1 MPRRPASTSPDRS
14 HDAPF
19 LDAPIGLGLLDTD
32 ARYVRVNRALVE
44 LDGVDLAAH
53 AGHRPWEL
61 VPALS
66 IIRPA
71 AERALAGDDP
81 GPELDVAVGPE
92 ADPRWWRCRLRVVR
106 DGEAIVGLTF
116 SVRDATEAVRS
127 RAALEEAVAA
137 ARETSHALGALIDAS
152 PIPIIAYDL
161 EGRVTRWS
169 AAAERTFGWTAAE
182 VLGKPPPT
190 VARDRHADYLAQ
202 LRSTVEGR
210 GLRRFETERRT
221 RDGRVLA
228 ALVST
233 APLRDA
239 SGTVRGTIALVEDDT
254 ARREAGRRSRQ
265 LRDLAAALA
274 ATLEPEEVADA
285 VLRLGLPALNAS
297 EGVVALM
304 EDDALRVLASTERGP
319 HGLRAGSVVPLDA
332 RRPVAWVARTS
343 EPIIGDTPE
352 LRAAHGEIL
361 RELPFPFGA
370 LAVLPLLVNER
381 VVGVLGVAFP
391 EPRALS
397 PDDRQFLDTIAGWCA
412 QALDRARLYAAERAA
427 RTAAERESQVAGA
440 LAGAAA
446 ALSAA
451 VDPDDVLHAIHEHVL
466 PAAGA
471 LFATVRILDPSGSQL
486 VALASPGPPDPD
498 QLPFYPLDARA
509 PIADAVRL
517 DRPVLLPDAD
527 ERDTR
532 YPEHGRRLARRGAVA
547 LAAVPLV
554 VGDRP
559 IGGLALAY
567 SQPRRFDVAELR
579 SIRTLA
585 DACAQALDRA
595 RLYEEARTAERTLAE
610 VVRQMPVGVILAE
623 APSGRIIFGNAEA
636 ERIWSPLPATA
647 LLVGDAAWQALHLDG
662 RPYEPQEWPMAR
674 AVERGET
681 IVDEELEIRR
691 GNRSRIAIS
700 LNAGP
705 VRDERGRVRAGVATL
720 TDVTERRQAEAV
732 RDAFIGVIS
741 HELRTPITAIY
752 GGATLLLRPQ
762 RRLDPETR
770 HTVLEDIAVEAER
783 LNRLVE
789 NTLVLARAERGAVA
803 GGREPLLLQHLLAR
817 IVAGELAARPDQ
829 HIELKIAPRLPAV
842 AGDEGYVEQ
851 IVHNLLANAAKYGPT
866 GATTTLTAERA
877 GDEVQV
883 RVLDQGPGIGSEDPE
898 ALFTLFYRSPRTVRI
913 ASGAGIGLFVV
924 RQLAQAMG
932 GRAWAAQ
939 RPEGGA
945 EFGFAL
951 RVLEEDEAAA
961 EPESD

>member
-1 MPRRPASTSPDRS
+1 M

-19 LDAPIGLGLLDTD
+19 LDAPIGLGLLDTG
-32 ARYVRVNRALVE
+32 ARYVRVNRALGE

-53 AGHRPWEL
+53 VGHRPWEL
-61 VPALS
+61 VPALA

-81 GPELDVAVGPE
+81 GPELDVAVGAD

-106 DGEAIVGLTF
+106 DGDAIIGLTF
-116 SVRDATEAVRS
+116 SVRDATDAVRS

-152 PIPIIAYDL
+152 PVPIIAYDL
-161 EGRVTRWS
+161 DGRVTRWS
-169 AAAERTFGWTAAE
+169 AAAERTFGWKAAE
-182 VLGKPPPT
+182 VLGKSPPT
-190 VARDRHADYLAQ
+190 VTPERHGDYLAQ
-202 LRSTVEGR
+202 LRATAEGR
-210 GLRRFETERRT
+210 GLRRYETERRT

-274 ATLEPEEVADA
+274 ATLEPQEVANT
-285 VLRLGLPALNAS
+285 VLRLGLPALDAS

-304 EDDALRVLASTERGP
+304 EDDAVRVLASTELGP
-319 HGLRAGSVVPLDA
+319 RGLRAGSVVPLDA
-332 RRPVAWVARTS
+332 ARPVAWVARTS
-343 EPIIGDTPE
+343 QPIVGNTPE

-361 RELPFPFGA
+361 GQLPFPFGA
-370 LAVLPLLVNER
+370 LAVLPLSVNER

-391 EPRALS
+391 EPRGLS
-397 PDDRQFLDTIAGWCA
+397 PADRQFLDTIAGWCA
-412 QALDRARLYAAERAA
+412 QALDRARLYEAERAA
-427 RTAAERESQVAGA
+427 RAAAERESQFASA

-451 VDPDDVLHAIHEHVL
+451 VGPDDVLRAIHENVL

-471 LFATVRILDPSGSQL
+471 LFATVRVLDQSGSRL

-498 QLPFYPLDARA
+498 QLSAYALDAQA

-517 DRPVLLPDAD
+517 GHPVLLSNAT
-527 ERDTR
+527 ERDAR
-532 YPEHGRRLARRGAVA
+532 YPQHGRRLARRGAAA

-567 SQPRRFDVAELR
+567 DQPRRFDVPELR
-579 SIRTLA
+579 SIQTLA

-623 APSGRIIFGNAEA
+623 APSGRIVFGNQEA
-636 ERIWSPLPATA
+636 ERIWSVLPATA
-647 LLVGDAAWQALHLDG
+647 LLGDAAWQALHLDG
-662 RPYEPQEWPMAR
+662 RPYEPEEWPIAR

-681 IVDEELEIRR
+681 VVDEELEIRR
-691 GNRSRIAIS
+691 ADRSRIAIA

-705 VRDERGRVRAGVATL
+705 VRDERGRVVAGVATC
-720 TDVTERRQAEAV
+720 TDITERRQAEAV

-752 GGATLLLRPQ
+752 GGATLLLRPE
-762 RRLDPETR
+762 RRLNPETR
-770 HTVLEDIAVEAER
+770 NTVLEDIAIEAER
-783 LNRLVE
+783 LNHLVE
-789 NTLVLARAERGAVA
+789 NTLVLARAERGAVV

-817 IVAGELAARPDQ
+817 IVAAELAARPDQ
-829 HIELKIAPRLPAV
+829 HIELKVAPRLPAV

-851 IVHNLLANAAKYGPT
+851 IVHNLLANAAKYGPP
-866 GATTTLTAERA
+866 GATITLTAEQA
-877 GDEVQV
+877 GDEVRV

-898 ALFTLFYRSPRTVRI
+898 ALFTLFYRSPRTIRI

-951 RVLEEDEAAA
+951 RVLDEDGAPAD
-961 EPESD
+961 PERR